1 MIYPASAVL
10 VIYDPRDHTQRF
22 FDKHDDDVSGMA
34 IHPDGE
40 IVASGQVGHA
50 PVSCFVV
57 CRWYNCLFF
66 FYFFF
71 IFFLFFLFCL
81 FVVGKVQYIAI
92 TQACLCVHSD
102 TQSQHICVLTLF
114 FTCLFTLSSSSPSPL
129 SLSLF
134 ISLSL
139 LISRSLS
146 FGEQYHTTTKIQI
159 LIYLIH
165 VENLKVNSWVN

>member
-50 PVSCFVV
+50 PVS
-57 CRWYNCLFF
+57 L
-66 FYFFF
+66 FFF
-71 IFFLFFLFCL
+71 IFFFIFFFFLIFFRL
-81 FVVGKVQYIAI
+81 VQVTILLLHKHVCVY
-92 TQACLCVHSD
+92 TQILRY
-102 TQSQHICVLTLF
+102 SQHICVLTLF
-114 FTCLFTLSSSSPSPL
+114 CTNLFDVCLFHTYPPLPS
-129 SLSLF
+129 
-134 ISLSL
+134 
-139 LISRSLS
+139 LISRSSS
-146 FGEQYHTTTKIQI
+146 FGEQYHTMMKIQI

-165 VENLKVNSWVN
+165 EENLKVNN